1 MGSFAGVVF
10 LGFDPIIAS
19 VNMMRRVKCV
29 TVGAEGA

>member
-1 MGSFAGVVF
+1 MGSFAGVAF
-10 LGFDPIIAS
+10 LGFGYIIAS